1 MRGLERVPA
10 PGSGSAGPRINSGLP
25 VRRQGRAPARKS
37 GAFPGSGKA
46 LAALAPAAAGILL
59 AGCDRW
65 PLLCRDT
72 VTAGAPSPDGARV
85 ADVVVRDCHYTTGY
99 TTHLTL
105 RSSKAS
111 RTGPSVAVF
120 TGAWPLDLSWKG
132 PRRLVV
138 LPDARAKVLY
148 QTPERDGVDLQYQPS
163 GDKTSEGTR

>member
-1 MRGLERVPA
+1 
-10 PGSGSAGPRINSGLP
+10 
-25 VRRQGRAPARKS
+25 
-37 GAFPGSGKA
+37 
-46 LAALAPAAAGILL
+46 
-59 AGCDRW
+59 
-65 PLLCRDT
+65 LLCRDA
-72 VTAGAPSPDGARV
+72 VTAGALSPDGARV

-105 RSSKAS
+105 RSSQTS